1 MAESRV
7 VFQGAGPFHLAG
19 VQRATAQVLVSSVSV
34 ILYAILEGREKL
46 EAINFQ
52 LVAPDARLLASRLLA
67 AANQVEMTS
76 GGSD

>member
-1 MAESRV
+1 
-7 VFQGAGPFHLAG
+7 
-19 VQRATAQVLVSSVSV
+19 V

-52 LVAPDARLLASRLLA
+52 LVPSEARLLAARLLA